1 MSYINNYQFNSYKP
15 GPSTTSSLIQSLLF
29 LLIYI
34 IILIID
40 THNDLLIRYPTG

>member
-15 GPSTTSSLIQSLLF
+15 GPSTALSLIQSLLF

-34 IILIID
+34 IILIIN
-40 THNDLLIRYPTG
+40 THNNLLTRYPTS